1 MPDRRIPSGDPHGQ
15 DQAPLHRNR
24 DRHRRA
30 QRSHRNERR
39 LGEGRS
45 LGAEGDGRPG
55 EAGHGDAGA
64 SLRRRLRG
72 LLRRR
77 ARLRRQAAEEGCREG
92 EDHLRRVHRPAR
104 GRGLRPLGQA
114 HRGRQE
120 PAAGRARRARPRS
133 ARADLPVLARDAEQR
148 RRGARRFRRVAVKRG
163 VDHILTTHV
172 GSLPRPK
179 DLLDLMK
186 AKLAGGAVDRGAYD
200 ARVASA
206 VAECVR
212 KQVESGIDFVSDG
225 EQSKPG
231 FFTYVRERLEGFE
244 ERPQQKRRMF
254 PDEVAAFPE
263 YYEKYFKEAMTG
275 GAIAPIVPLVC
286 IGPVKYRG
294 EAALER
300 DIANLKAAAG
310 GAHGAFMPAV
320 APSGVGTNEYYRIE
334 EEFFHAVGAALH
346 AEYKAIVDAELL
358 LQVDD
363 PFLCDIFGDSA
374 LGAARQRA
382 RAEMYVEAINESL
395 RDILPEKV
403 RYHTCYGINEGPR
416 IHEAALSD
424 VVGYMLKVNAG
435 AYSFEAANP
444 RHEHEYHLWES
455 VRLPEGKVLIPGVIT
470 HASNIVEHPVLIA
483 ERLVRF
489 AKLVGRE
496 NVIAGADCGFSSQA
510 TYHTEVHPTVVWAKF
525 EALRDGARLAS
536 KQLWS

>member
-1 MPDRRIPSGDPHGQ
+1 MKRSVDR
-15 DQAPLHRNR
+15 
-24 DRHRRA
+24 
-30 QRSHRNERR
+30 
-39 LGEGRS
+39 
-45 LGAEGDGRPG
+45 
-55 EAGHGDAGA
+55 
-64 SLRRRLRG
+64 
-72 LLRRR
+72 
-77 ARLRRQAAEEGCREG
+77 
-92 EDHLRRVHRPAR
+92 
-104 GRGLRPLGQA
+104 
-114 HRGRQE
+114 
-120 PAAGRARRARPRS
+120 
-133 ARADLPVLARDAEQR
+133 
-148 RRGARRFRRVAVKRG
+148 
-163 VDHILTTHV
+163 ILTTHV

-186 AKLAGGAVDRGAYD
+186 TKVAGLAFDQGAYD
-200 ARVASA
+200 KRVKTA
-206 VAECVR
+206 VAECVK
-212 KQVESGIDFVSDG
+212 KQVETGIDIVSDG

-286 IGPVKYRG
+286 TGPVNYCG
-294 EAALER
+294 EEALER
-300 DIANLKAAAG
+300 DLANLKAAAAEAR
-310 GAHGAFMPAV
+310 AHGVFVPAV
-320 APSGVGTNEYYRIE
+320 AASGVGTNEYYRTE
-334 EEFFHAVGAALH
+334 EEFFHAVGAALRT
-346 AEYKAIVDAELL
+346 EYKAIVASGML

-382 RAEMYVEAINESL
+382 RAEMYVDAVNQSL
-395 RDILPEKV
+395 RGIPPEKV

-416 IHEAALSD
+416 IHEAALAD

-483 ERLVRF
+483 ERLARF

-496 NVIAGADCGFSSQA
+496 NVVAGADCGFSSQA

-525 EALRDGARLAS
+525 ESMREGARLAT

>member
-55 EAGHGDAGA
+55 EARQGDAGA

-77 ARLRRQAAEEGCREG
+77 ARLRRQAAEEGRREG
-92 EDHLRRVHRPAR
+92 EDHLRRLHRPAR
-104 GRGLRPLGQA
+104 GRGLRPLGEA

-120 PAAGRARRARPRS
+120 PSAGRARRARPGG

-163 VDHILTTHV
+163 VDRILTTHV

-186 AKLAGGAVDRGAYD
+186 AKVTGLAYD
-200 ARVASA
+200 RAAYDQRVKSA

-212 KQVESGIDFVSDG
+212 KQVETGIDIVSDG

-244 ERPQQKRRMF
+244 ERPHQKRRMF

-294 EAALER
+294 EAAL
-300 DIANLKAAAG
+300 A
-310 GAHGAFMPAV
+310 
-320 APSGVGTNEYYRIE
+320 
-334 EEFFHAVGAALH
+334 
-346 AEYKAIVDAELL
+346 
-358 LQVDD
+358 
-363 PFLCDIFGDSA
+363 
-374 LGAARQRA
+374 
-382 RAEMYVEAINESL
+382 
-395 RDILPEKV
+395 
-403 RYHTCYGINEGPR
+403 
-416 IHEAALSD
+416 D

-496 NVIAGADCGFSSQA
+496 NVVASADCGFSSQA

-525 EALRDGARLAS
+525 EAMREGARLAT